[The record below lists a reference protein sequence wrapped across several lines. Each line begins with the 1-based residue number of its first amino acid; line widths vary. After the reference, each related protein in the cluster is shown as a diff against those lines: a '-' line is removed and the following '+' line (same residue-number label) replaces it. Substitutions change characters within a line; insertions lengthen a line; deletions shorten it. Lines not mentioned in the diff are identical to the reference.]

1 MVVSNTR
8 TPVVVCALPGFA
20 ERAGST
26 DGELDVRPVERAD
39 LDHVIAQL
47 ASYDGRRFVVAGAGA
62 EAAVVT
68 AVVERLLSGQAPVF
82 GLVGVVLAEPEGDL
96 GAEVFDLPTCV
107 LAGAQPRTNR
117 VDEVETGTGSPRER
131 GVSEDVRAVSRT
143 FPRARAGQLADFV
156 AREIAPAP
164 AVPEE
169 WARLIASDRVD
180 VEVRSILSRRSLPDD
195 VEYAPRVMDAAQL
208 TLLREIADLV
218 VPQDGPAIDLAARV
232 DAQLSRGEGDGW
244 RNAALPPDPEAYRT
258 GLTALADRW
267 AGEETLRA
275 AIEGELEAGGPFSAT
290 QLAAWLE
297 DVRVDLV
304 RQWLAHPATAAKAGF
319 DGFATGGTVLP
330 LRGFGELGSGTRD
343 AWEPAGVNA

>member
-1 MVVSNTR
+1 MLVSNTSA
-8 TPVVVCALPGFA
+8 PVIVCALPGFA
-20 ERAGST
+20 ERVGPI
-26 DGELDVRPVERAD
+26 DGEVDVRHVELAD

-47 ASYDGRRFVVAGAGA
+47 ASCDGRRFVVAGGGA
-62 EAAVVT
+62 EAAVVA
-68 AVVERLLSGQAPVF
+68 AVVERLLSGEAPVF

-96 GAEVFDLPTCV
+96 GTESFDLPTLV
-107 LAGAQPRTNR
+107 IPDAATRLLRSAASDGAQHMA
-117 VDEVETGTGSPRER
+117 DEA
-131 GVSEDVRAVSRT
+131 SEAVRRT
-143 FPRARAGQLADFV
+143 FPRARAGELAEFI

-164 AVPEE
+164 AVPED

-180 VEVRSILSRRSLPDD
+180 VEVRSILSRRALPDD
-195 VEYAPRVMDAAQL
+195 AEYAPREMDAAQL

-232 DAQLSRGEGDGW
+232 DAQLARGEGDGW
-244 RNAALPPDPEAYRT
+244 RNAALPPDPDAYRT

-267 AGEETLRA
+267 AGEETLRS
-275 AIEGELEAGGPFSAT
+275 AIEGELETGGPFSAA
-290 QLAAWLE
+290 QLMAWLE

-330 LRGFGELGSGTRD
+330 LRGFTELGSATRE